1 MESVYEFSFER
12 LDAWKLARQTVVAV
26 YKLLK
31 QFPKDETFGMINQ
44 AKRASV
50 SIPAN
55 LAEGSSRSSLKERN
69 HFYEISFGSLVE
81 LLTLMTLANDLQ
93 YISQAEYLDVRIRIQ
108 VLSKVIT
115 GLSKSIQGKPQ

>member
-1 MESVYEFSFER
+1 MGSVYEFSFER
-12 LDAWKLARQTVVAV
+12 LDAWKLARQTVVTV

-50 SIPAN
+50 SIPSN

-93 YISQAEYLDVRIRIQ
+93 YISQAEYLDIRIKIQ

-115 GLSKSIQGKPQ
+115 GLSKSTQGKSQ